1 MAHGEG
7 LQTGGVRPGLQHQI
21 ATVAHPLAQ
30 PQQLPASR
38 VLWFF
43 VSVSSFW

>member
-1 MAHGEG
+1 MAHGEE
-7 LQTGGVRPGLQHQI
+7 LETGGVRSGLHHQI

-38 VLWFF
+38 VL
-43 VSVSSFW
+43 